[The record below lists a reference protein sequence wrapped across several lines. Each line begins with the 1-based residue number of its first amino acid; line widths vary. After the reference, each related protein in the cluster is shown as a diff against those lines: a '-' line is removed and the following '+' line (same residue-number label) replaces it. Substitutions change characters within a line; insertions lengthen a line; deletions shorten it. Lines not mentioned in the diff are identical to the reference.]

1 MTIVLFICMFVLT
14 AVVFYMFYE
23 FLRLVK
29 VVLYLVDEIKK
40 TRRETSFVRE
50 ALYKM
55 KELEEHTYKYDNDV
69 NKLLDICNEIN
80 LPDIKAE
87 LTGIKFQMSTID
99 SQVARYFSICGLR
112 TLEKN
117 SINQPVII
125 IDGDE
130 IAKNKAMNR
139 SAHVEVI

>member
-1 MTIVLFICMFVLT
+1 MTIVLFICMFILT

-40 TRRETSFVRE
+40 TRRETSFIRE

>member
-1 MTIVLFICMFVLT
+1 MTIVLFICMFILT

-40 TRRETSFVRE
+40 THRETSFIRE

-130 IAKNKAMNR
+130 IAKNKAMSR

>member
-1 MTIVLFICMFVLT
+1 MTIVLFICMFILT
-14 AVVFYMFYE
+14 AVVFYVFYE

-29 VVLYLVDEIKK
+29 VVLYLDEELSKVNH
-40 TRRETSFVRE
+40 ETNYIRE

-55 KELEEHTYKYDNDV
+55 KELEEHTYKYDDDV

-117 SINQPVII
+117 SINQPVFI

-130 IAKNKAMNR
+130 IAKNKAMKK
-139 SAHVEVI
+139 SAHVEVV